1 MDVIAIFDI
10 GKTNKKFLL
19 FDRALHLVHQEETS
33 FEEITDDDGFACD
46 DIEKLEAWMDQCL
59 AGVIQ
64 KGSYRMAAL
73 NITTYGA
80 SLMYLDEM
88 GKRLTPVYNYLK
100 PMPEDVLEGFYDR
113 YDGVEEFSR
122 KTASP
127 ALGMLNS
134 GLQILWLK
142 KRKPELYSRVRNIIH
157 FPQYIS
163 YLFTGKIT
171 SEYTSIGCHT
181 AMWDF
186 DNHSYHRWLN
196 NEGINLPEP
205 VSNETL
211 YDASIKGS
219 KISTGIGIHDSSAS
233 LVPYIALSREEFILI
248 STGTWCIFMNPFN
261 KEPLTTEQL
270 RKDSLCYMSI
280 RQQQVK
286 SSRLFLGHL
295 HDVNVERI
303 SRHFGIG
310 KDFYKT
316 VKTSDNKIAR
326 IAGRRQRF
334 FFKNGISSDYVDN
347 EAVLN
352 HFLTFDEAYH
362 RLMADLVDL
371 AMESLAL
378 VLPEDDQS
386 KIVYISGGFARN
398 EIFTRLMAERLPD
411 KKIYTS
417 EVDNA
422 TALGAVMAVYEKS
435 FGKPLPEINLG
446 LKKIHLCQ

>member
-1 MDVIAIFDI
+1 
-10 GKTNKKFLL
+10 
-19 FDRALHLVHQEETS
+19 
-33 FEEITDDDGFACD
+33 
-46 DIEKLEAWMDQCL
+46 
-59 AGVIQ
+59 
-64 KGSYRMAAL
+64 
-73 NITTYGA
+73 
-80 SLMYLDEM
+80 
-88 GKRLTPVYNYLK
+88 
-100 PMPEDVLEGFYDR
+100 
-113 YDGVEEFSR
+113 
-122 KTASP
+122 
-127 ALGMLNS
+127 
-134 GLQILWLK
+134 
-142 KRKPELYSRVRNIIH
+142 
-157 FPQYIS
+157 
-163 YLFTGKIT
+163 
-171 SEYTSIGCHT
+171 
-181 AMWDF
+181 
-186 DNHSYHRWLN
+186 
-196 NEGINLPEP
+196 
-205 VSNETL
+205 
-211 YDASIKGS
+211 
-219 KISTGIGIHDSSAS
+219 
-233 LVPYIALSREEFILI
+233 
-248 STGTWCIFMNPFN
+248 MNPFN